1 MAEIRG
7 GCGAPDILIKLGG
20 IEADI
25 KALDTKI
32 ETNQHINEIYQKQ
45 VKSLVF
51 KHERTLDGDGTED
64 MPGLRI
70 DVRALKNIETNRK
83 WTIRTLGA
91 AVIGGTLKILRDII
105 YG

>member
-1 MAEIRG
+1 M
-7 GCGAPDILIKLGG
+7 PDTKDILVKLSG

-25 KALDTKI
+25 QALDTKI
-32 ETNQHINEIYQKQ
+32 ETNQRINEIYQKQ

-91 AVIGGTLKILRDII
+91 AVLGGTLKILKDVI

>member
-1 MAEIRG
+1 M
-7 GCGAPDILIKLGG
+7 PDTKDILVKLSG

-25 KALDTKI
+25 QALDTKI
-32 ETNQHINEIYQKQ
+32 ETNQRINEIYQKQ

-51 KHERTLDGDGTED
+51 KHERT
-64 MPGLRI
+64 

-91 AVIGGTLKILRDII
+91 AVIGGTLKILRDVI

>member
-1 MAEIRG
+1 M
-7 GCGAPDILIKLGG
+7 PDINKDILVKLGG

-25 KALDTKI
+25 QALDTKI
-32 ETNQHINEIYQKQ
+32 DTNQRINEIYQKQ

-51 KHERTLDGDGTED
+51 KHERTLDGDGTEG

-70 DVRALKNIETNRK
+70 DVRTLKNIETNRK
-83 WTIRTLGA
+83 WTIRTLGV
-91 AVIGGTLKILRDII
+91 AVIGGTLKILRDMI

>member
-1 MAEIRG
+1 MPDNKEI
-7 GCGAPDILIKLGG
+7 LVKLGG

-25 KALDTKI
+25 
-32 ETNQHINEIYQKQ
+32 QKQ

-51 KHERTLDGDGTED
+51 KHERTLDGDGTDD